1 MSRELRLRIIS
12 GVILA
17 LLAVGSDILGGGV
30 FAAIWGAIALIM
42 LHEWLSIIRAK
53 RFFWAWGLGGIA
65 YVAGM
70 FFSVLALRGEGWEGL
85 VAILFLFAIVWG
97 ADIGAYFAGR
107 TFGGPKLAPRISPNK
122 TWSGLVGGFLAA
134 IVAGTILLALAGI
147 SPRPAH
153 AAVAG
158 LLALLSAAGDL
169 FESAFKRRF
178 GVKDSGRLIPGHG
191 GFLDRL
197 DGFVFAVIAAAML
210 GIARGGVPGA
220 AGGLILW

>member
-107 TFGGPKLAPRISPNK
+107 SIGGPKLMPAVSPSK
-122 TWSGLVGGFLAA
+122 TWSGLAGGMVAALLTGLAFA
-134 IVAGTILLALAGI
+134 RWGGIPLGLALA
-147 SPRPAH
+147 SLVLAM
-153 AAVAG
+153 VAQG
-158 LLALLSAAGDL
+158 GDL
-169 FESAFKRRF
+169 FESALKRRA
-178 GVKDSGRLIPGHG
+178 GVKDSGTLLPGHG
-191 GFLDRL
+191 GVLDRL
-197 DGFVFAVIAAAML
+197 DGL
-210 GIARGGVPGA
+210 VPVA
-220 AGGLILW
+220 SMVALLILADGML